1 MRIHNNAEKLDLV
14 QALCNAAKNLLKKNQ
29 HDKEWQQAAIP
40 AARLKED
47 EWPQC
52 TLGDAS

>member
-29 HDKEWQQAAIP
+29 HDKKMAAGGHSSSQAQ
-40 AARLKED
+40 RR
-47 EWPQC
+47 
-52 TLGDAS
+52 